1 MNDTD
6 LVDAVMEVINNE
18 LKQTKVD
25 LETPLATYSI
35 DSFLFIK
42 IVVSLEERFQIE
54 IPDEYLSF
62 DKLDSVKSITQVL
75 EKIMCK

>member
-1 MNDTD
+1 
-6 LVDAVMEVINNE
+6 MEVINNE

-25 LETPLATYSI
+25 LETPLAAYSI